1 MDDGTL
7 EDAVSFRND
16 LLFLTLKYISSPKNQ
31 PIIFS
36 FIITVHL
43 SRTSFSLS
51 DRICSKCHLIVTCIY
66 SFSLVIFLIQDVHF
80 GDLDLYS
87 EDAWMSVSVSFNP
100 YQCDLSPLTV
110 SYSVLYLLMA
120 VHVLSSTCRIYQM
133 PCGSLEQHVNKA
145 RHSG

>member
-1 MDDGTL
+1 M
-7 EDAVSFRND
+7 
-16 LLFLTLKYISSPKNQ
+16 
-31 PIIFS
+31 
-36 FIITVHL
+36 
-43 SRTSFSLS
+43 
-51 DRICSKCHLIVTCIY
+51 
-66 SFSLVIFLIQDVHF
+66 HF

-110 SYSVLYLLMA
+110 SYSVLYLLVA
-120 VHVLSSTCRIYQM
+120 VHVLSGTCRVYQM